1 MNLEILLSYMT
12 SRAPSNYL
20 GFQNQ
25 ACVVVLCQKV
35 SPENSILINIT
46 FSEHVM
52 YRNLKYRRAGR
63 GIWCWLKEGEGRN
76 KCCNYI
82 IISKLFKVKEKN
94 LLILKAYH
102 VLNLILQEE
111 LSSLYGQI

>member
-82 IISKLFKVKEKN
+82 IISCFKKSMKEVDYKILFVTFVWKC
-94 LLILKAYH
+94 
-102 VLNLILQEE
+102 
-111 LSSLYGQI
+111 S